1 MGEVMQKE
9 SIPFGRAMGMKV
21 AFCNAIS
28 VDLSEVKRLI
38 WVSGQIALDENGKLI
53 GKGDIGTQTE
63 QCIKNVETALK
74 KLGGSLDDVV
84 QVTVFV
90 KDMRGL
96 KTIHEVRL
104 KYFKEPY
111 PTSTLV
117 EVKGFVNPDALIE
130 INALAAV

>member
-1 MGEVMQKE
+1 MGEAMQRE

-53 GKGDIGTQTE
+53 GKDDIGTQTE

-130 INALAAV
+130 INAVAAV

>member
-1 MGEVMQKE
+1 MGEAMQKE

-90 KDMRGL
+90 KEMSGL

-104 KYFKEPY
+104 RYFKEPY

>member
-1 MGEVMQKE
+1 MQKE

-38 WVSGQIALDENGKLI
+38 WVSGQIALDEDGKLI
-53 GKGDIGTQTE
+53 GKGDIDTQTE
-63 QCIKNVETALK
+63 QCIKKVEAALK
-74 KLGGSLDDVV
+74 KLGASLDDVV

-90 KDMRGL
+90 KEMSGL

-104 KYFKEPY
+104 RYFKEPY